1 MDYEFERIKF
11 LQSLVNV
18 GGFGLEI
25 GPSYNPVVTKASGA
39 RVDILDHASTE
50 QIRAKYRGVPTVDA
64 NRIEE
69 VDFVMDGRSMREVV
83 GKHAAYDYIIAS
95 HVIEHMP
102 DMVSFLQDCEWLL
115 KPNGRLLLAVPDK
128 RRCFD
133 VYRPTSSTGD
143 VLQAFLERRKRHTP
157 GKGFDHVSSIASLT
171 PEGERVLAH
180 SLTDAYSLF
189 TAMQSSNDY
198 HDVHA
203 WQYTPSSFR
212 LILQDLNA
220 LGVLELREA
229 EFHDTVGLEFYSVL
243 SRVGAGSQLPRPEL
257 LERSL
262 DELRAP
268 TIFGTRA
275 SFL

>member
-1 MDYEFERIKF
+1 MHKMDRSKF
-11 LQSLVNV
+11 LRSLVHIC
-18 GGFGLEI
+18 GCGLEI

-39 RVDILDHASTE
+39 RVEILDHASTE
-50 QIRAKYRGVPTVDA
+50 EIRAKYRSVSNVDT
-64 NRIEE
+64 NQIED
-69 VDFVMDGRSMREVV
+69 VDFVMDGRRMRDVV
-83 GKHAAYDYIIAS
+83 GKQSAYDYIIAS
-95 HVIEHMP
+95 HVIEHTP

-115 KPNGRLLLAVPDK
+115 KTGGRLLLAVPDK
-128 RRCFD
+128 RFCFD
-133 VYRPTSSTGD
+133 VYRPTSTTGD
-143 VLQAFLERRKRHTP
+143 VLQAFLEQRKRHTP
-157 GKGFDHVSSIASLT
+157 GKAFDHVSSIANLT